1 MKQVLSLL
9 VAYIFLQTQ
18 MWAIGGGPRHGGST
32 SSVSGTY
39 AGVLIP
45 SRVNRLFQNPSFT
58 PTAESDA
65 NTLGIFAISI
75 PTTGVGTGNY
85 LFFQDGEAFFG
96 SMSGVADPG
105 RGTFIGLIAGAAATN
120 SLDTSVEFLSP
131 VSAVGKIKAKI
142 VPNND
147 FSTAFSGS
155 RLKGTAFI
163 QLQGFIPDTS
173 PNGFGLGTLREINFI
188 VDGFKQSET
197 TSSVTIP
204 VPKTRSVTPTTGTT
218 P

>member
-9 VAYIFLQTQ
+9 VAYVFLQTQ
-18 MWAIGGGPRHGGST
+18 MWAIGGGPRNGGST
-32 SSVSGTY
+32 TSVSGTY
-39 AGVLIP
+39 VGVMIP
-45 SRVNRLFQNPSFT
+45 SRVNRLFQSPSFT

-75 PTTGVGTGNY
+75 PATGIGTGNY

-96 SMSGVADPG
+96 TMAGVADPG
-105 RGTFIGLIAGAAATN
+105 KSTFLGLIAGAAATN
-120 SLDTSVEFLSP
+120 QLATGVEFLSP
-131 VSAVGKIKAKI
+131 VSAVGRIKTKI

-147 FSTAFSGS
+147 FSTAFAGS
-155 RLKGTAFI
+155 RLKGSAFI
-163 QLQGFIPDTS
+163 QLQGYLPDTS

-188 VDGFKQSET
+188 VDGFKQSEAAV
-197 TSSVTIP
+197 SVSIP
-204 VPKTRSVTPTTGTT
+204 TPKTTAIPTT